1 MQIDLLYFA
10 GCPSWQDALEN
21 LKAAFDA
28 EQVNAEIRLVLV
40 ETDEDAARLKFLGSP
55 SFQVN
60 GADWWPGQR
69 ERYNLSCRVYATPQG
84 MTGTPTVEM
93 LQEKLR
99 NIQ

>member
-21 LKAAFDA
+21 LKAALDA

-60 GADWWPGQR
+60 GADW
-69 ERYNLSCRVYATPQG
+69 
-84 MTGTPTVEM
+84 
-93 LQEKLR
+93 
-99 NIQ
+99 